1 MGDRTPETDALQ
13 EGGLQ
18 AGATSSS
25 GHQATAAFEDAIVVT
40 GVSKQ
45 YGRSKVLNGID
56 LTIRRGEFAVLVGPS
71 GSGKST
77 LLNVIAA
84 IEVVDDGDITVAG
97 HHVGR
102 HGPHLSRFRRSEIG
116 LVFQLH
122 NLIPRLTA
130 RQNIEVAMFGTH
142 RSHKERT
149 ARADELLERLD
160 LGDRADDE
168 PPTMSGGERQRVAVA
183 RALANEPLVLLAD
196 EPTGSLDD
204 ASGKLVLDLF
214 EELIEQRGM
223 TILAVS
229 HDSRLNER
237 ADRVIELVEGRITS
251 GAVPT

>member
-1 MGDRTPETDALQ
+1 MSDRTPETTALETDGENGTGQ
-13 EGGLQ
+13 P
-18 AGATSSS
+18 ASATY
-25 GHQATAAFEDAIVVT
+25 EDAIVVK
-40 GVSKQ
+40 GVTKE
-45 YGRSKVLNGID
+45 YGRSRVLNGID
-56 LTIRRGEFAVLVGPS
+56 LTVRRGEFAVLVGPS

-84 IEVVDDGDITVAG
+84 IEVADAGDITVAG

-204 ASGKLVLDLF
+204 ASGNLVLDLF
-214 EELIEQRGM
+214 AELIEQRGM

-229 HDSRLNER
+229 HDARLNER
-237 ADRVIELVEGRITS
+237 ADRVVELVDGRITS
-251 GAVPT
+251 DAVRA